1 MKTKMK
7 RVIIALAAI
16 VMLAATAYAGG
27 KKESSSPQTK
37 LTIKESDFNSDVGG
51 KLTINNMS
59 GVELAIFVGKVERGN
74 FIGAIGTGA
83 SGRTRSRAFNIDKIA
98 GLPQRGTFIVRATTF
113 AKLNSKGLSG
123 INEEDVIYSGLI
135 TYDKSNPDR
144 LEHDI
149 FRGID
154 ATQQTFIHVSNYSKY
169 VLELRRG
176 SSDGEK
182 VAVLAPGQ
190 RYKKIWLQPDP
201 TGFPLLFYPTYIYLD
216 PVSGELNAFTDRE
229 NLNGQRFEPEPLGS
243 DQREI
248 SFNGPTTGGPQYNV
262 AFISFQND
270 TNSLLNFMTAQGN
283 YKRNDRGSLNTSPGR
298 TDIYQIDA
306 GDRGKTYT
314 VAGVQSDS
322 GFHSIGRL
330 DVLPGH
336 KYQLIVTQMNGPIQ
350 VALKDMGLKSVAEDA
365 RIILFGE

>member
-1 MKTKMK
+1 MKK
-7 RVIIALAAI
+7 RRTGSLLVMFVAVVMITTVISCGTTQKGTT
-16 VMLAATAYAGG
+16 VV
-27 KKESSSPQTK
+27 
-37 LTIKESDFNSDVGG
+37 IKEDDFKSDAGG

-83 SGRTRSRAFNIDKIA
+83 SGRARSRAFNIDKIA
-98 GLPQRGTFIVRATTF
+98 GLPQRGTFIIRATSF
-113 AKLNSKGLSG
+113 DNLNKRGLSG

-135 TYDKSNPDR
+135 TFDKSNTDR

-154 ATQQTFIHVSNYSKY
+154 ASQQTFIHVSNETKY

-182 VAVLAPGQ
+182 VAVLSPGQ
-190 RYKKIWLQPDP
+190 KYKKIWLQPDP
-201 TGFPLLFYPTYIYLD
+201 TGFPLLLFPTYIYLD
-216 PVSGELNAFTDRE
+216 PSTGEINAFTDRE
-229 NLNGQRFEPEPLGS
+229 NINGQRFEPEGLGS
-243 DQREI
+243 DQRVI
-248 SFNGPTTGGPQYNV
+248 TFKGPTTGGPQYNV

-270 TNSLLNFMTAQGN
+270 TNSLLNFMTAEGN
-283 YKRNDRGSLNTSPGR
+283 FKRNDRGTLNTSPGR
-298 TDIYQIDA
+298 TDTYQIDA
-306 GDRGKTYT
+306 GDRGKIYT

-350 VALKDMGLKSVAEDA
+350 ATPLIDMGVKSVAEDA
-365 RIILFGE
+365 VISLFGE

>member
-1 MKTKMK
+1 MKKRQMAGLAVMAMAAVMAITVIGCGTTSTGTKV
-7 RVIIALAAI
+7 VIKE
-16 VMLAATAYAGG
+16 TDFRSDAGG
-27 KKESSSPQTK
+27 R
-37 LTIKESDFNSDVGG
+37 
-51 KLTINNMS
+51 LTINNMS
-59 GVELAIFVGKVERGN
+59 GTELAIFVGKVERGN

-83 SGRTRSRAFNIDKIA
+83 SGRARSRAFDIDKIA
-98 GLPQRGTFIVRATTF
+98 GLPQRGTFIIRATTF
-113 AKLNSKGLSG
+113 EKLNSRGLSG
-123 INEEDVIYSGLI
+123 ITEEDVVYSGLVV
-135 TYDKSNPDR
+135 YDKSNQDR

-154 ATQQTFIHVSNYSKY
+154 ASQQTFIHVSNYSKY
-169 VLELRRG
+169 VLELRLG

-216 PVSGELNAFTDRE
+216 PTSGEINAFTDRE
-229 NLNGQRFEPEPLGS
+229 NLTGQRFEPEGLAR

-248 SFNGPTTGGPQYNV
+248 SFRGPLTGGPQYNV

-270 TNSLLNFMTAQGN
+270 TNSLLNFMTAEGN
-283 YKRNDRGSLNTSPGR
+283 YKRNDRGTLNTSPGR

-306 GDRGKTYT
+306 GDQGKIYT
-314 VAGVQSDS
+314 VAGVQSDT
-322 GFHSIGRL
+322 GFHSIGGL
-330 DVLPGH
+330 DVKPGH

-350 VALKDMGLKSVAEDA
+350 AAPLKDLGVKSVAED
-365 RIILFGE
+365 ITINLFGE